1 MNIVVCIP
9 AYNEEKTL
17 PDVIT
22 SIKKIVSESSDD
34 YSFLVVDDG
43 SSDKTV
49 EVSKKLG
56 ARVVSHPSNYGL
68 AETFRTEM
76 KEVLKLSPDI
86 ILHIDADGQYLA
98 KDIPL
103 LIEPVKR
110 GKADLVLGSRF
121 AGHIESMPWLKR
133 FGNKAFSRVI
143 SSIVRQ
149 KISDGQTGFRA
160 FVPAVAKIDILS
172 DFTYTQ
178 EQIIR
183 SAREHFRIME
193 VPVHFARRD
202 GESRL
207 MKNAFHYA
215 ARAWIGILR
224 IQRDYL
230 PLKFFGAV
238 GGFFVFLGLA
248 LGIFILYS
256 WITTDAVGGIP
267 RVILSALFIMTGIQ
281 IVLFGFL
288 ADMRKR

>member
-1 MNIVVCIP
+1 MKIVVCIP

-17 PDVIT
+17 PEVLS
-22 SIKKIVSESSDD
+22 SIKKMVDASSDS

-43 SSDKTV
+43 SSDKTASV
-49 EVSKKLG
+49 ARDLG
-56 ARVVSHPSNYGL
+56 ATVVSHPSNYGL

-76 KEVLKLSPDI
+76 KEVLKLNPDI

-98 KDIPL
+98 KDIAAVVA
-103 LIEPVKR
+103 PVKA

-160 FVPAVAKIDILS
+160 FIPAVAKISILS

-183 SAREHFRIME
+183 SAREHFRISE

-202 GESRL
+202 GQSRL

-215 ARAWIGILR
+215 VHAWVGILR

-238 GGFFVFLGLA
+238 GGFFVALGLA
-248 LGIFILYS
+248 LGALILYS
-256 WITTDAVGGIP
+256 WITVDAVGGIP

-288 ADMRKR
+288 ADMRKK